1 MTLPMIRPLPSKL
14 PQVGT
19 TIFTRMSALAA
30 ECGAIN
36 LSQGFPDF
44 DGPALLRERLH
55 HYVEQ
60 GYNQYA
66 PMTGVATLR
75 EAIAE
80 QVARR
85 YRRRVDAEQEVTVT
99 SGATEALYAAITAVV
114 RPGDEVILFDPAYDS
129 YEPAIELSGGTA
141 RHIALEAPEFRID
154 WNRVADCISDRT
166 RLIIINSPHNP
177 TGSVLAGEDLQQLAA
192 LVRQR
197 DIWLIADE
205 VYEYI
210 HFDGLDHAS
219 FHRHAELAARS
230 FIISSFGKSFHITGW
245 KLGYCIAPPPLS
257 AEFRKVHQFLTFA
270 SFTPAQWAIADT
282 LRAQPEH
289 LAGLPAFYQQKRDL
303 FAAAL
308 KPSRFELLPCRGTYF
323 QLAAYDAIVD
333 LNDVEFAQWLT
344 REAKVAVIPV
354 SVFYQT
360 PPATRI
366 VRFCFAKSDAVLLQA
381 AERLCRL

>member
-1 MTLPMIRPLPSKL
+1 MIRPLPSKL

-55 HYVEQ
+55 HYVES

-66 PMTGVATLR
+66 PMTGVASLR

-80 QVARR
+80 QVQRR
-85 YRRRVDAEQEVTVT
+85 YRRRVDAEHEITIT

-129 YEPAIELSGGTA
+129 YEPAIELSGGIA
-141 RHIALEAPEFRID
+141 RHIALLAPQFRID
-154 WNRVADCISDRT
+154 WNQLADNINEKT
-166 RLIIINSPHNP
+166 RLIIVNSPHNP
-177 TGSVLAGEDLQQLAA
+177 TGSVLAAEDLAQLAA
-192 LVRQR
+192 LVRER

-210 HFDGLDHAS
+210 HFDGVEHAS
-219 FHRHAELAARS
+219 FHRHAELAERS
-230 FIISSFGKSFHITGW
+230 FVISSFGKSYHITGW
-245 KLGYCIAPPPLS
+245 KLGYCIAPPLLS

-270 SFTPAQWAIADT
+270 SFTPAQWALADT
-282 LRAQPEH
+282 LRALPEH
-289 LAGLPAFYQQKRDL
+289 LAELPAFYQRKRDL
-303 FAAAL
+303 FASAL
-308 KPSRFELLPCRGTYF
+308 AKSRFQLLPCRGTYF

-333 LNDVEFAQWLT
+333 MSDIDFAQWLT

-354 SVFYQT
+354 SVFYRE

-381 AERLCRL
+381 AERLCLL